1 MFHRS
6 DYRYRLLY
14 VVQFLSNPS
23 VLFSFCS
30 AGAFYLQ
37 HPTFIVAYFAPSV
50 YSLFIAGRSCFDCIK
65 QWRKCFT
72 MQNFMHFLGA
82 IVNEVMDTIIFQVF
96 FHVRSITKWSEI
108 EKVFM
113 SLANYTSDI
122 TLRRHLGERYLSIF
136 SRRNFAAKN
145 LWVLHGS

>member
-1 MFHRS
+1 
-6 DYRYRLLY
+6 
-14 VVQFLSNPS
+14 
-23 VLFSFCS
+23 
-30 AGAFYLQ
+30 
-37 HPTFIVAYFAPSV
+37 
-50 YSLFIAGRSCFDCIK
+50 
-65 QWRKCFT
+65 
-72 MQNFMHFLGA
+72 MHFLGA